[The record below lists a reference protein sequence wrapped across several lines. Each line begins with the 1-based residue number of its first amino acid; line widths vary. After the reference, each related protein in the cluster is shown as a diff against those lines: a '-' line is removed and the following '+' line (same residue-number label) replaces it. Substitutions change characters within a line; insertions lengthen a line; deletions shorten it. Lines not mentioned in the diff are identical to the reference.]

1 MADSI
6 NPNAN
11 TNGSANF
18 LPRFYRT
25 DANKKFLQST
35 LDQLIQP
42 GTVKKV
48 NGFVGRKNAKA
59 TTSADIFV
67 DATDANRKNY
77 QLEPGIVI
85 NDSLDNVT
93 FFKDYIDYINQLGVF
108 GANTSN
114 HARINEQEFY
124 SWDPHI
130 DWDKFVNFQ
139 NYYWLPYGPDVIS
152 IAGQAEEVI
161 STYTI
166 TLEAEG
172 DNNAYVFNPTGLV
185 RNPTIKLY
193 RGQTYKF
200 EINSLGNPFSI
211 KTARSSGP
219 FDRYS
224 TYGLEGNGVEV
235 GTITFTVPFASPDV
249 LYYQS
254 ESEVDTGGV
263 FQILSI
269 DENTVIDIDLEL
281 LGKKTYT
288 LSDGTQLSNGMKVSF
303 IGNVTPASYALGRYY
318 VEGVGSSIRLVN
330 EEVLELVGPYST
342 SESILFDSVP
352 FDKQP
357 FSDATSYA
365 GSLDYIVINRASND
379 RNPWSRY
386 NRWFHK
392 DAVEA
397 SSIFNGKV
405 PELDQAN
412 RAVRPIIEFDADLKL
427 FNFGTTA
434 LSDIDLIDTY
444 TVDVFSTIEGSS
456 GYNVDGIPLA
466 QGQRVLFTADTDILV
481 KNKVYRVEFIDVLHL
496 NEGSRQ
502 IHLVEEY
509 VPLLN
514 QVALIHQGV
523 LNKGQM
529 YWYDGSSWLRGQQKT
544 ELNQPP
550 LFDIV
555 DSNGYSYGD
564 TSVYEGT
571 TFVGTKLFSYKVGT
585 GTADA
590 NLGFA
595 LSYKNI
601 SNIGDIVFNFNLV
614 TDQFQYRQIANVITS
629 NINVGYLVKTDTSGK
644 LFYVNGWQKNNANTI
659 QAAVRIYNGSNLVNN
674 FDIDLFDDKN
684 NLDDLVVR
692 VYVNGIR
699 LSSSSWTVTDSPTYK
714 KIVLNTSIS
723 TNDVLTIRAFA
734 AQSINANGYY
744 EVPINLQNNPL
755 NNEMSD
761 FTLGEVIDHVDSI
774 VDNLSIFTGTFPG
787 PGNLRDLGNVT
798 QYGTK
803 FVQHSGPLSLSMYHV
818 TSETN
823 NIIRA
828 IEQSRDDY
836 GKFKRTV
843 VTIAESL
850 GVDTDTVAQL
860 NLILKTIN
868 SDKPNSF
875 PYYFSDMVPCG
886 SSIRTDLTVVD
897 YRIKTY
903 PLTSQFSLSV
913 LSNKAVGVYLNNNQ
927 LLVDKEYTF
936 NSQGF
941 VEIKATIATDDIITI
956 YEYDNTDG
964 CFVPE
969 TPTKLGLW
977 PKFEPKIYVDT
988 SYVTPRKMIQGH
1000 DGSTVLAYS
1009 EIGAPDD
1016 FRDVLI
1022 LELEKRI
1029 YNNIKVSYDAD
1040 IFDIYDVIPSYN
1052 RTNTYSLSEFNE
1064 VLAPSFYKWTL
1075 LVDRDFTKPL
1085 SYDRDN
1091 TFTYNYRGHI
1101 APDGREVPGYWRGI
1115 YRWLLDTDRPH
1126 LCPWEMLGFTEE
1138 PAWWSTQY
1146 GSLPYTSDN
1155 LVMWQDIADGIVRD
1169 PATVPVKR
1177 DKFAKPFLMQCLPVD
1192 SIGNLI
1198 SPLDSDLA
1206 SGTITSQVEGDLIF
1220 GDVSPVEAA
1229 WRKSSFYPFSVIL
1242 ASINLA
1248 PAKTF
1253 GLLLDRSRVKRNIAN
1268 QIVYTPTGLRIRPTD
1283 IVLPSIYSS
1292 STRVLT
1298 SGIINYLVN
1307 YILSDNL
1314 RSYTEY
1320 VYDLTNMTCQL
1331 SHRLGAFTSKE
1342 KFNLILDSKT
1352 PLSSNAVFVPK
1363 EDYSIILNSSS
1374 PVKKI
1379 TYSGVIITK
1388 LSDGFEVKGYSRS
1401 QPYFKYYP
1409 WIQSGPTVNVG
1420 GISESYT
1427 IWTANQQNAVGKILS
1442 YNGKYYRVL
1451 SLHTTTTEF
1460 EPQYYQGL
1468 AVLPILGGR
1477 DAVFRRLWDREDAI
1491 TVPYGTKFKLVQDV
1505 VDFLTGYGE
1514 YLKDEGFIFDDFN
1527 NTLAQVTNWETS
1539 AKEFMFWTT
1548 QNWSTGEDKW
1558 EEWLPNVEIKFESI
1572 VRYNG
1577 DYYRAV
1583 RNVEPSLTFDADN
1596 FNKLPGLSTVGS
1608 SVISLS
1614 PAAAKLTFVA
1624 PYCVVDDIRN
1634 QFNGYEIFKVDGTAI
1649 TPNFLNSF
1657 REDNAVSYQPAGQD
1671 GIYGASFYL
1680 VQKEQVVIL
1689 NSTTMFN
1696 DTIYNPESGYQQERI
1711 KVAGYVSTNWNG
1723 SFNAAGFIFD
1733 QAKIA
1738 DWDAWTDYA
1747 LGDIV
1752 KYKEFYYSAS
1762 TFLPGTETFVST
1774 SWIKLD
1780 SKPTPKL
1787 LPNWT
1792 YKASQFNDFYS
1803 LDSDNFDVNQ
1813 QKMAQHLIGYQKRQY
1828 LENIIQD
1835 DVSEFKF
1842 YQGMIIEKGTQN
1854 VLNKLF
1860 DVLSAEGEESLKFYE
1875 EWALRVGQYGAN
1887 GAYEN
1892 IEFILD
1898 EAEFKN
1904 NPQGFELVK
1913 TIDPNNIDF
1922 ISRQT
1927 PNDVYLKPLGYNS
1940 SPWPIAKSTTSY
1952 LRTPGYV
1959 RPNEVLLTLA
1969 TLDEILTADISTFN
1983 NGDCVWCTFEGPTW
1997 NVYKYTNSNINVT
2010 DIAYSPSEK
2019 LLTIT
2024 AAELINIPVGTYI
2037 GISNAPTINGFY
2049 KIETVILNKIT
2060 VTATIAG
2067 FESPFNYLDSI
2078 SVYKLI
2084 SQRAPSID
2092 DINGILPSKL
2102 IPGEL
2107 IWVDKNKN
2115 NKWSALEYNPAYTKD
2130 ELVPST
2136 PKDNFGYGRA
2146 IALNKSGN
2154 LAAISA
2160 ESGEIVTYDRAGLA
2174 TGWIQRQT
2182 LATPFVSINNS
2193 NNDALLSSVIAMS
2206 TDGTWLAAGSPLV
2219 GNIAS
2224 NFVGTFVLSNTYAA
2238 GKIVNYQTLY
2248 YEALLSTTN
2257 HPVANTTYWKE
2268 VPYISVDANG
2278 TNSSLVE
2285 QGVVSLYRKD
2295 SDNIYILVDT
2305 ILSPAPENNEKFG
2318 ASLAFG
2324 ENTLFVGSIGHNSRT
2339 GCVYKLEYSAT
2350 VKASTAYNPNG
2361 SLDRILAVTTTA
2373 GIETGMA
2380 LQGTGFTSG
2389 QYVTYVH
2396 PDGVTL
2402 TISSAPDATPDG
2414 VIKFTL
2420 TYWKYAPDGR
2430 TVGLA
2435 PNTHYGFSLA
2445 LSNDSSILV
2454 VGAPDTSTGGA
2465 VFVYE
2470 LDGSSYTLLQTLST
2484 TDEKFGKSISVSNSG
2499 LYLAISNVLAD
2510 DTKLDQGS
2518 VLVYKFNGTNYSSY
2532 QVIESTSPEI
2542 AGQFGSK
2549 VAFMND
2555 YDTLVIYSINGDTQT
2570 TTTFDNA
2577 STTFDNEG
2585 TAIVTKHTDSGR
2597 IDVYDRYSTKWVFS
2611 ESLLTDNEVADGFGQ
2626 GLAVGADQIFVGTP
2640 YATDRDVI
2648 SGKVYKYS
2656 KPVNTYSWV
2665 PINFE
2670 TDKPDPHKIK
2680 RAFLYNKKTNKLI
2693 QYIDVIDPTQNKI
2706 AGIADKEIKY
2716 KTFYDP
2722 AVYSTGTASVTID
2735 DGIAWTKNQVG
2746 TLWWDLRNAKFIDSY
2761 DSDIVYRNST
2771 WNTLAVGAS
2780 IDIYEWVQSTLL
2792 PAEWDKQ
2799 ADTEAGIASGISGTT
2814 LYGNTA
2820 YSINRRYDNV
2830 SKSFKNTYY
2839 YWVKNK
2845 KTVPNIST
2853 RTTSA
2858 QDVAD
2863 LIANPRGEGYIY
2875 LALTG
2880 LNSFSLIN
2888 AKPLLD
2894 DKDVVLSVEYWTIDN
2909 IEKTIHTQWKI
2920 ISEDV
2925 STELPI
2931 AIEQKWFDSLCGK
2944 DTFGRLVPDTALPL
2958 KLRYGVENRP
2968 RQGMFVNRF
2977 EALKQFVEQTNLF
2990 LIANQIVLKRNI
3002 SGLESY
3008 DAEPSTVTSL
3018 YDIVLDTDVELRF
3031 APVGSFQRPSLL
3043 PTIVDGKIT
3052 GITIV
3057 SRGNG
3062 YINAPF
3068 ITVHGTGVGAKIKT
3082 TINNKG
3088 QITGAEIISSGYGY
3102 DNSTMLFVRDYAV
3115 LVHSDS
3121 QSNNVWSIYS
3131 YDPDGQVWSR
3141 TQSQVYDTRNYWNY
3155 VDWYATGYTQFTASN
3170 YAVDTFSELSSIDTS
3185 INDIVKIRTDNSGNW
3200 LLLEKYSNSTSIDWT
3215 QSYKVVGSQNGT
3227 IQLSSSL
3234 YTFTGTSVGYDGSL
3248 YDGGIFDNVA
3258 SSELRI
3264 ILNVLK
3270 DNIFID
3276 DLKSQFLHLFFTC
3289 VRYALSE
3296 QQYLD
3301 WIFKTSF
3308 VKSKHNVGELHQ
3320 PVNYQNDNLS
3330 NFEDYVSEVKPYR
3343 TKVREYI
3350 SAYTKVESAQLSV
3363 TDFDLPSVY
3372 ENGKLSVINTIVSD
3386 GKIIADNP
3394 LVLSYPWKHW
3404 ADNIGFTITALTLV
3418 DSGGPYLTEPVVR
3431 IISESGTGATAR
3443 AFISNG
3449 KVNRIVL
3456 LKPGTG
3462 YLSAPTVIIDGG
3474 LSTTGVAAR
3483 AVAIIGDSKIRSNLI
3498 KMKFDRISQTYFITQ
3513 LQETETFTGTGSRVQ
3528 FQLKWAP
3535 DARIGQST
3543 VTIDG
3548 LEALRSNY
3556 KLTIT
3561 KSTTRGYTSYSGVI
3575 TFDTAPAKLAAI
3587 SVTYLKDWSL
3597 LNAADRIQ
3605 YYYNP
3610 QTGDLGKDLAQLMTG
3625 IDYGG
3630 VIISGLGFEV
3640 GSGWGSLPYYSDKWD
3655 TFDATFDDY
3664 ITTVSAGTHEFTLPY
3679 TPTAGTEINAYQVVL
3694 KTQEYLSDGITL
3706 NYSYDFLIDN
3716 PVASVKRTV
3725 ATNGIEAYYNPVGSS
3740 GTTLVVT
3747 DTTGIEVGMNI
3758 INDSFVSGQTVTNVN
3773 IDGVTLTLSAV
3784 PNTTPN
3790 DITPII
3796 FTKNIAGKSVLNVV
3810 DTMGIEVGDIVTCA
3824 TVSGAFGYET
3834 KVTEIL
3840 NDTAV
3845 QLDQILFADIVD
3857 NVDIVFAHKLIVPTD
3872 VTIYANG
3879 TFLLTTPVPIDSYIY
3894 IIGTLPPVRIAQDLI
3909 SNDGIANGSSSTF
3922 IIDSSIIVNDGDQ
3935 IILRKSSS
3943 DGSIK
3948 PQDAD
3953 YDTALTGG
3961 NLAYT
3966 SATGLAAE
3974 DILVDGDGFV
3984 TPTSSPA
3991 TEEVV
3996 PGQVVD
4002 AVAIK
4007 IYDKPNSGSA
4017 NIKVDSYVADGIRTS
4032 FPITQTPNS
4041 NQAVIVKITDGL
4053 RVGNTVSSTSDVKTI
4068 GEDYTLDYKNKLI
4081 NFDIAP
4087 ADKKLVSIFSF
4098 GFSGSNILDL
4108 DYFVGNGVDIE
4119 FVTRAPWLTP
4129 VTALVYVNGIP
4140 EDAELFKTDAT
4151 YDAANRIG
4159 IRLGVPPVAGA
4170 LINFIIVSGDE
4181 QTFAVTKI
4189 ERIPTDGSL
4198 TYDLAYK
4205 IGDSLPIESSMIVR
4219 VDQEILKGPN
4229 NSYFTIGSNRLNYT
4243 LDPAKFLPYSAD
4255 VNTFSVLADGNLLT
4269 VGTDYILDLSG
4280 ITIKLNRSTYKTY
4293 TGKSLIVSIS
4303 AGQGYTYVPATQ
4315 QIIFAEAYDNT
4326 HIVEVISSY
4335 KHDILDIQRTAVNV
4349 TSSLALT
4356 PNTVEYYNYT
4366 SVVAGKLLLDR
4377 PVIDDNYVWV
4387 LKNGTLLTPSV
4398 DYKLLL
4404 DRKSIKLTYSPL
4416 IDDEFALITYG
4427 SNILTTG
4434 IAYMQF
4440 KDMLNRV
4447 HFKRLSLNKQTLLT
4461 ADLKYNDTVI
4471 EVADST
4477 NFDAPNPAKN
4487 KPGVIEIRGE
4497 RIEFFA
4503 IDGNTLRQLRRG
4515 TLGTG
4520 TPTVHKAG
4528 AYVQEIGSSETIP
4541 YSEIATIEQVISDGT
4556 NIVPLTITPSKAT
4569 TTWSYDSG
4577 FVSSI
4582 PSEYGQSNDIEV
4594 FVGGYASVP
4603 WASSATY
4610 AVDDI
4615 VEVGSYTYRCIAG
4628 HTSSAI
4634 FTTDSAKWEFFVGN
4648 IRLKKQPYKVH
4659 NVSQHSESPEGDV
4672 QLDAEFAVDGVSN
4685 ELRLTHKLAFGT
4697 RVTVVKRVGQRWDDT
4712 VNIQNSDSKIARF
4725 LKATPGIWY
4734 SEIKQDTVVNTWDSL
4749 ARTFDNTNSSFDQ
4762 G

>member
-48 NGFVGRKNAKA
+48 NGFIGRKNSKA
-59 TTSADIFV
+59 TTSSDIFV

-85 NDSLDNVT
+85 KDTLDNVT
-93 FFKDYIDYINQLGVF
+93 FFKDYIDYINQLNVF
-108 GANTSN
+108 GANTTN
-114 HARINEQEFY
+114 HSRINEQEFY

-139 NYYWLPYGPDVIS
+139 NYYWLPYGPDVIA

-161 STYTI
+161 STYSV
-166 TLEAEG
+166 TLEAQG
-172 DNNAYVFNPTGLV
+172 DNNAFVFTPTGLV
-185 RNPTIKLY
+185 RNPTVKLY

-200 EINSLGNPFSI
+200 EINSPGNPFSI

-219 FDRYS
+219 FDKYQ
-224 TYGLEGNGVEV
+224 TFGLEGNGVEV

-269 DENTVIDIDLEL
+269 DENTVIDVDLEI

-288 LSDGTQLSNGMKVSF
+288 LSNGTQLTNGMKVSF
-303 IGNVTPASYALGRYY
+303 IGTVTPAEYATGRYY

-330 EEVLELVGPYST
+330 EAVLELVGPYST

-357 FSDATSYA
+357 FSDATSFA
-365 GSLDYIVINRASND
+365 GSLDYIVVNRASND

-397 SSIFNGKV
+397 SAIFNSRV

-412 RAVRPIIEFDADLKL
+412 RAVRPIIEFEADLKL
-427 FNFGTTA
+427 FNFGTDA

-444 TVDVFSTIEGSS
+444 TIDVFSAIEGSS
-456 GYNVDGIPLA
+456 GYNVDGITLI
-466 QGQRVLFTADTDILV
+466 QGQRILFTADTDILV
-481 KNKVYRVEFIDVLHL
+481 KNKVFRVEFIDVQHL

-502 IHLVEEY
+502 IHLVEEIS
-509 VPLLN
+509 PTPN
-514 QVALIHQGV
+514 QVALIHEGV
-523 LNKGQM
+523 QNKGKM
-529 YWYDGSSWLRGQQKT
+529 YWYNGITWQLAQQKT
-544 ELNQPP
+544 ELNQCP

-555 DSNGYSYGD
+555 DSNGYSYSD
-564 TSVYEGT
+564 NSIYEGS
-571 TFVGTKLFSYKVGT
+571 TFKGTKLFSYKQGT
-585 GTADA
+585 GTADI
-590 NLGFA
+590 NLGFSLA
-595 LSYKNI
+595 YKNI

-614 TDQFQYRQIANVITS
+614 TDQFQYRQVADLITS
-629 NINVGYLVKTDTSGK
+629 NINTGYLIKTDVNGETN
-644 LFYVNGWQKNNANTI
+644 YVNGWQENTAGVS
-659 QAAVRIYNGSNLVNN
+659 QAAIRIYNGSDVVNN
-674 FDIDLFDDKN
+674 FNIDLFDDKD

-699 LSSSSWTVTDSPTYK
+699 LDSTLWSMIDDNVYK
-714 KIVLNTSIS
+714 KIVLDTDIS
-723 TNDVLTIRAFA
+723 VNDILTIRAFA
-734 AQSINANGYY
+734 SQSINTNGYY

-774 VDNLSIFTGTFPG
+774 VDNLSTFVGKFPG
-787 PGNLRDLGNVT
+787 ASNLRDLGNVT
-798 QYGTK
+798 QFGTR
-803 FVQHSGPLSLSMYHV
+803 FVQHSGPLSLGMYHV

-843 VTIAESL
+843 VKIAESL
-850 GVDTDTVAQL
+850 GVDTDIVSQL

-868 SDKPNSF
+868 SDKPTSF
-875 PYYFSDMVPCG
+875 PYYFSDMVPYG
-886 SSIRTDLTVVD
+886 SSIRTELTVVD
-897 YRIKTY
+897 YRIKIY
-903 PLTSQFSLSV
+903 PLTTPFSLDI
-913 LSNKAVGVYLNNNQ
+913 LSNKAVGIYLNNRQ
-927 LLVDKEYTF
+927 LLANREYTF

-941 VEIKATIATDDIITI
+941 VEISAVLENDDIITI

-1009 EIGAPDD
+1009 DIGEEDD
-1016 FRDVLI
+1016 FRDLLI

-1029 YNNIKVSYDAD
+1029 YNNIKVAYDSD
-1040 IFDIYDVIPSYN
+1040 IFDISDVIPSYN
-1052 RTNTYSLSEFNE
+1052 RTNNYSLTEFNA
-1064 VLAPSFYKWTL
+1064 VLAPNFYNWTL
-1075 LVDRDFTKPL
+1075 LVDRDFTKQL
-1085 SYDRDN
+1085 SYDRN
-1091 TFTYNYRGHI
+1091 NSFTHNYRGRT
-1101 APDGREVPGYWRGI
+1101 APDGSVVPGYWRGI

-1126 LCPWEMLGFTEE
+1126 SHPWEMLGFSEE
-1138 PAWWSTQY
+1138 PMWWNSLY
-1146 GSLPYTSDN
+1146 GSAPYTSDN
-1155 LVMWQDIADGIVRD
+1155 LVMWEDISNGLIKD
-1169 PATVPVKR
+1169 PAGPVVKNA
-1177 DKFAKPFLMQCLPVD
+1177 KFAKPFLMTHLPVD
-1192 SIGNLI
+1192 SAGNLI

-1206 SGTITSQVEGDLIF
+1206 AGPVTSAIEGDLVF
-1220 GDVSPVEAA
+1220 GDISPVEAA
-1229 WRKSSFYPFSVIL
+1229 WRNSSFYPFGIIL
-1242 ASINLA
+1242 TAIKLA
-1248 PAKTF
+1248 PAKSF
-1253 GLLLDRSRVKRNIAN
+1253 GLLLDRSRVKRNLAG
-1268 QIVYTPTGLRIRPTD
+1268 QIIYTPTGLRIKPTD
-1283 IVLPSIYSS
+1283 IILPSIYSS
-1292 STRVLT
+1292 NKRVAT
-1298 SGIINYLVN
+1298 AGVINYLVN

-1314 RSYTEY
+1314 KSYGEY
-1320 VYDLTNMTCQL
+1320 VYDLDNMTCQL

-1352 PLSSNAVFVPK
+1352 PLSSNAVFIPK
-1363 EDYSIILNSSS
+1363 EDYSIVLNSSS

-1388 LSDGFEVKGYSRS
+1388 LADGFEVKGYSRS

-1409 WIQSGPTVNVG
+1409 WIQSSATVNVG

-1427 IWTANQQNAVGKILS
+1427 LWTPNQQNAVGKIVS

-1451 SLHTTTTEF
+1451 ALHTTTETF
-1460 EPQYYQGL
+1460 DPQYYQSL
-1468 AVLPILGGR
+1468 ATLPIVGGR
-1477 DAVFRRLWDREDAI
+1477 NAIFRKLWDRQDPI
-1491 TVPYGTKFKLVQDV
+1491 VVPYGTTFKQVQDV

-1514 YLKDEGFIFDDFN
+1514 YLKDEGFVFDDFN
-1527 NTLAQVTNWETS
+1527 STIAQITNWETS

-1548 QNWSTGEDKW
+1548 QNWSSGEDKW
-1558 EEWLPNVEIKFESI
+1558 EEWIPNVEIKFESI

-1577 DYYRAV
+1577 EYYRAV
-1583 RNVEPSLTFDADN
+1583 RNVEASPTFDADN

-1634 QFNGYEIFKVDGTAI
+1634 QFNGYEIFKVDGTTIAA
-1649 TPNFLNSF
+1649 NFLNSF
-1657 REDNAVSYQPAGQD
+1657 REDNSVSYQPSTTD
-1671 GIYGASFYL
+1671 GIYGANFYL

-1762 TFLPGTETFVST
+1762 TFLPGNDTFVSAN
-1774 SWIKLD
+1774 WIKLD

-1803 LDSDNFDVNQ
+1803 LDSDNFDTNQ

-1860 DVLSAEGEESLKFYE
+1860 DVLSADGEESLKFYE

-1904 NPQGFELVK
+1904 NPQGFELVNS
-1913 TIDPNNIDF
+1913 IDPNNIDF

-1927 PNDVYLKPLGYNS
+1927 PNDIYLKPLGYNS
-1940 SPWPIAKSTTSY
+1940 SPWPAAKLTTSY
-1952 LRTPGYV
+1952 LRSPGYV
-1959 RPNEVLLTLA
+1959 RPNEVLLVLSSI
-1969 TLDEILTADISTFN
+1969 DKIIDADISKFN
-1983 NGDCVWCTFEGPTW
+1983 NGDSVWCTFEGPSW
-1997 NVYKYTNSNINVT
+1997 NVYKYTASNINVT
-2010 DIAYSPSEK
+2010 GVEYSSTTK
-2019 LLTIT
+2019 VLTIT
-2024 AAELINIPVGTYI
+2024 ADKLIQLNVGTYI
-2037 GISNAPTINGFY
+2037 GISNASVTDGFY
-2049 KIETVILNKIT
+2049 KIESISLNTFTVN
-2060 VTATIAG
+2060 ATIAG
-2067 FESPFNYLDSI
+2067 FQAPFAYVDSI
-2078 SVYKLI
+2078 TVYQLK
-2084 SQRAPSID
+2084 SQRASSID
-2092 DINGILPSKL
+2092 DINLILPSKL
-2102 IPGEL
+2102 NPGEL
-2107 IWVDKNKN
+2107 IWVDKDKN
-2115 NKWSALEYNPAYTKD
+2115 NRWSALEYNPAYTKD
-2130 ELVPST
+2130 ELIPST

-2146 IALNKSGN
+2146 IALNKLGS
-2154 LAAISA
+2154 LAAIST
-2160 ESGEIVTYDRAGLA
+2160 ETGEIVTYDKAGIA
-2174 TGWIQRQT
+2174 SNWVQRQT
-2182 LATPFVSINNS
+2182 IATPFVSINNTNPDS
-2193 NNDALLSSVIAMS
+2193 VFSSVVSMS
-2206 TDGTWLAAGSPLV
+2206 TDGAWLAVGSPLI
-2219 GNIAS
+2219 GRTAS
-2224 NFVGTFVLSNTYAA
+2224 NFVGVFNLNDTYQS
-2238 GKIVNYQTLY
+2238 GDVVEHQTKY
-2248 YEALLSTTN
+2248 YVALLGGTN
-2257 HPVANTTYWKE
+2257 HLTSNTTYWKE
-2268 VPYISVDANG
+2268 IPYISVDPTG

-2295 SDNIYILVDT
+2295 ADNLYILIDT
-2305 ILSPAPENNEKFG
+2305 IISPAPENNEKFG

-2324 ENTLFVGSIGHNSRT
+2324 ENTLFVGSIGHSNRT
-2339 GCVYKLEYSAT
+2339 GCVYKLEYTAT
-2350 VKASTAYNPNG
+2350 IRASTAYNPNG
-2361 SLDRILAVTTTA
+2361 SSGRILAVTTTA
-2373 GIETGMA
+2373 GIEAGMSV
-2380 LQGTGFTSG
+2380 QGIGFTSG
-2389 QYVTYVH
+2389 QFVTFVH
-2396 PDGVTL
+2396 VDGVTL
-2402 TISSAPDATPDG
+2402 TISGPPDTTPDG
-2414 VIKFTL
+2414 IIKFTS
-2420 TYWKYAPDGR
+2420 TYWKYAPAGR
-2430 TVGLA
+2430 TVGQA
-2435 PNTHYGFSLA
+2435 PNTHYGSSLA

-2454 VGAPDTSTGGA
+2454 VGAPDTPTGGK
-2465 VFVYE
+2465 VFAYTLE
-2470 LDGSSYTLLQTLST
+2470 DNAYTLLQTIT
-2484 TDEKFGKSISVSNSG
+2484 RPDDKFGKSIAISNNG
-2499 LYLAISNVLAD
+2499 AYLAISNILSD
-2510 DTKLDQGS
+2510 NTKLDQGQ
-2518 VLVYKFNGTNYSSY
+2518 VLVYEFNGTDYSSTPY
-2532 QVIESTSPEI
+2532 QVIESNSPEV

-2549 VAFMND
+2549 ISFMNN
-2555 YDTLVIYSINGDTQT
+2555 YDTLVIYSTNGDTQT
-2570 TTTFDNA
+2570 VTTFDNTL
-2577 STTFDNEG
+2577 TTFDNEG
-2585 TAIVTKHTDSGR
+2585 TAIITTHIDSGR

-2611 ESLLTDNEVADGFGQ
+2611 ETLVADNEVTDSFGQ
-2626 GLAVGADQIFVGTP
+2626 GLAVGANQIFVGTP
-2640 YATDRDVI
+2640 YATDRNII
-2648 SGKVYKYS
+2648 SGKVYQYS
-2656 KPVNTYSWV
+2656 KAPNTYSWTPV
-2665 PINFE
+2665 NFE
-2670 TDKPDPHKIK
+2670 TAKPDPHKIK
-2680 RAFLYNKKTNKLI
+2680 RAFLYNKKTNKLV
-2693 QYIDVIDPTQNKI
+2693 QYIDVIDPTQDKI
-2706 AGIADKEIKY
+2706 AGSADKEIKY

-2746 TLWWDLRNAKFIDSY
+2746 TLWWDLQTAKFIDSY
-2761 DSDIVYRNST
+2761 DNDIVYRNST

-2792 PAEWDKQ
+2792 PSDWDKQ

-2830 SKSFKNTYY
+2830 SKAFKNTYY

-2845 KTVPNIST
+2845 KTVPNIPT
-2853 RTTSA
+2853 RSTSA

-2880 LNSFSLIN
+2880 LNSFSLVN

-2894 DKDVVLSVEYWTIDN
+2894 DKDIVLSVEYWTIEN
-2909 IEKTIHTQWKI
+2909 IEKIIHTQWKI
-2920 ISEDV
+2920 VSEDV
-2925 STELPI
+2925 STELPNT
-2931 AIEQKWFDSLCGK
+2931 IEQKWFDSLCGK
-2944 DTFGRLVPDTALPL
+2944 DTFGRVVPDVTLPL

-2968 RQGMFVNRF
+2968 RQGMFINRF
-2977 EALKQFVEQTNLF
+2977 EALKQLVEQSNLF
-2990 LIANQIVLKRNI
+2990 LLANQIVSKRDI

-3018 YDIVLDTDVELRF
+3018 YDIVIDTDAELRF
-3031 APVGSFQRPSLL
+3031 APAGSFLRPQLT
-3043 PTIVDGKIT
+3043 PIITDGRIT
-3052 GITIV
+3052 GIDIV
-3057 SRGNG
+3057 NRGNG

-3068 ITVHGTGVGAKIKT
+3068 ITIYGTGTGAKIKT
-3082 TINNKG
+3082 VINNKG
-3088 QITGAEIISSGYGY
+3088 QITGAEIIASGSGY
-3102 DNSTMLFVRDYAV
+3102 NNATTLLVRDYAV

-3121 QSNNVWSIYS
+3121 QSNNVWAIYS
-3131 YDPDGQVWSR
+3131 YDPSTQVWSR
-3141 TQSQVYDTRNYWNY
+3141 TQSQVYDTRNYWSY
-3155 VDWYATGYTQFTASN
+3155 VDWFAPGYTQFTASN
-3170 YAVDTFSELSSIDTS
+3170 YAVDTFSELSSINTD

-3200 LLLEKYSNSTSIDWT
+3200 LLLEKFNNSNSVDWT
-3215 QSYKVVGSQNGT
+3215 QSYRVIGSQNGT
-3227 IQLSSSL
+3227 IQLSSAL
-3234 YTFTGTSVGYDGSL
+3234 YTFTGTSIGYDGSL

-3258 SSELRI
+3258 ASELRI

-3276 DLKSQFLHLFFTC
+3276 DLKSQFLNLFFTC

-3301 WIFKTSF
+3301 WVFKTSF
-3308 VKSKHNVGELHQ
+3308 VKSKHNVGELRQ

-3343 TKVREYI
+3343 TKVREYV
-3350 SAYTKVESAQLSV
+3350 SAYTKLETAQASV
-3363 TDFDLPSVY
+3363 TDFDVPPVY
-3372 ENGKLSVINTIVSD
+3372 ENGKLSVISTVVSD
-3386 GKIIADNP
+3386 GRILADNP
-3394 LVLSYPWKHW
+3394 IALTYPWKHW
-3404 ADNIGFTITALTLV
+3404 VDNVGFSITSLTLV
-3418 DSGGPYLTEPVVR
+3418 SSGNNYLTEPVVR
-3431 IISESGTGATAR
+3431 IISDSGSGATAR

-3456 LKPGTG
+3456 LTKGSG
-3462 YLSAPTVIIDGG
+3462 YLSAPTIIIDGG
-3474 LSTTGVAAR
+3474 LAVNGIAATAI
-3483 AVAIIGDSKIRSNLI
+3483 AVIGDSKIRSNLI
-3498 KMKFDRISQTYFITQ
+3498 KMKFDRVSQTYFITQ
-3513 LQETETFTGTGSRVQ
+3513 LQETETFVGTGSRIQ
-3528 FQLKWAP
+3528 YQLKWAP
-3535 DARIGQST
+3535 DARIGQAS
-3543 VTIDG
+3543 VTING
-3548 LEALRSNY
+3548 NETLRSNY

-3561 KSTTRGYTSYSGVI
+3561 KSTTRGYTSYAGVI
-3575 TFDTAPAKLAAI
+3575 TFNTAPVNNATI
-3587 SVTYLKDWSL
+3587 VVTYLKDWSL

-3610 QTGDLGKDLAQLMTG
+3610 QTGDLGRDLSQLMTG
-3625 IDYGG
+3625 VDYGG
-3630 VIISGLGFEV
+3630 VVISGLGFEV

-3655 TFDATFDDY
+3655 TFDTTFDDY
-3664 ITTVSAGTHEFTLPY
+3664 IATVSAGTHEFTLPY
-3679 TPTAGTEINAYQVVL
+3679 TPVAGTEINAYQVVL
-3694 KTQEYLSDGITL
+3694 KTQEYESDGDTL

-3725 ATNGIEAYYNPVGSS
+3725 ATNGVETYYNPVGSL

-3747 DTTGIEVGMNI
+3747 DSTGIEVGMNI
-3758 INDSFVSGQTVTNVN
+3758 ISNSFVSNQTVTSVS
-3773 IDGVTLTLSAV
+3773 IDGVTLTLSAP
-3784 PNTTPN
+3784 PNTTPD
-3790 DITPII
+3790 DITPLI
-3796 FTKNIAGKSVLNVV
+3796 FTKNIAGKFVLNVV
-3810 DTMGIEVGDIVTCA
+3810 DTTGIEIGDTVTCA
-3824 TVSGAFGYET
+3824 SIPGAFGYET

-3840 NDTAV
+3840 NETSV
-3845 QLDQILFADIVD
+3845 QLDQILFA
-3857 NVDIVFAHKLIVPTD
+3857 NVVNDVNMVFSHILIVPTD

-3879 TFLLTTPVPIDSYIY
+3879 TFLLTSPVPLGSYIY
-3894 IIGTLPPVRIAQDLI
+3894 VTGSLPPVRIDQDLI
-3909 SNDGIANGSSSTF
+3909 SNNGIAPGSTAVF
-3922 IIDSSIIVNDGDQ
+3922 TIDESIVVNDGDR

-3948 PQDAD
+3948 PQEAD
-3953 YDTALTGG
+3953 YDTAISGG

-3966 SATGLAAE
+3966 SATGIAAD
-3974 DILVDGDGFV
+3974 DIILDGDSFV

-4007 IYDKPNSGSA
+4007 VYDKPNFGSA
-4017 NIKVDSYVADGIRTS
+4017 NIKVDSYVADGVTTS
-4032 FPITQTPNS
+4032 FSITQTPNS

-4053 RVGNTVSSTSDVKTI
+4053 RVGNSISSTSDVKTI
-4068 GEDYTLDYKNKLI
+4068 NEDYTVDYKNKSI
-4081 NFDIAP
+4081 NFITAP
-4087 ADKKLVSIFSF
+4087 ADKKLVSVFSF
-4098 GFSGSNILDL
+4098 GFNGTNILDL
-4108 DYFVGNGVDIE
+4108 DYFVGNGVDLE
-4119 FVTRAPWLTP
+4119 FVTRAPWLSP
-4129 VTALVYVNGIP
+4129 VTALVYVNGVP
-4140 EDAELFKTDAT
+4140 EDINLFRTDAT
-4151 YDAANRIG
+4151 YDSANRIG
-4159 IRLGVPPVAGA
+4159 IRLGVPPAVGD

-4181 QTFAVTKI
+4181 QTFAITKTEKI
-4189 ERIPTDGSL
+4189 LTNGSL

-4255 VNTFSVLADGNLLT
+4255 INTFIVLADGNLLNS
-4269 VGTDYILDLSG
+4269 GTDYIIDLSG
-4280 ITIKLNRSTYKTY
+4280 ITIKLNRNTYRTY
-4293 TGKSLIVSIS
+4293 AGKSLIVSVVS
-4303 AGQGYTYVPATQ
+4303 GQGYTYVPATQ
-4315 QIIFAEAYDNT
+4315 QIIFTEAYDDT
-4326 HIVEVISSY
+4326 RTVEVISSY

-4349 TSSLALT
+4349 TSSLALV

-4387 LKNGTLLTPSV
+4387 AKNGTLLTPSV

-4404 DRKSIKLTYSPL
+4404 DRKSIKLTYSPS
-4416 IDDEFALITYG
+4416 INDEFTLITYS

-4447 HFKRLSLNKQTLLT
+4447 HFKRLSLNKQTVLT
-4461 ADLKYNDTVI
+4461 ANLNYNDTVI
-4471 EVADST
+4471 RVADTS

-4487 KPGVIEIRGE
+4487 KPGVVEIRGE
-4497 RIEFFA
+4497 RIEFFS
-4503 IDGNTLRQLRRG
+4503 INGNVLGQLRRG

-4520 TPTVHKAG
+4520 TPVVHLAG
-4528 AYVQEIGSSETIP
+4528 SYVQEIGPSETMP
-4541 YSEIATIEQVISDGT
+4541 YSEIAFTEQVISDGT
-4556 NIVPLTITPSKAT
+4556 NIIPLTIIPSKST
-4569 TTWSYDSG
+4569 TSWSYANG

-4582 PSEYGQSNDIEV
+4582 PEEYGQSNDIEV
-4594 FVGGYASVP
+4594 FVGGYSSVP
-4603 WASSATY
+4603 WAQTVAY
-4610 AVDDI
+4610 AVNDI
-4615 VEVGSYTYRCIAG
+4615 VEIGSYTYRCVTA
-4628 HTSSAI
+4628 HTSSQV
-4634 FTTDSAKWEFFVGN
+4634 FTNDSAYWSFFVGN
-4648 IRLKKQPYKVH
+4648 IRLKKHPHKVH
-4659 NVSQHSESPEGDV
+4659 NVNQHSESPEGDV
-4672 QLDAEFAVDGVSN
+4672 QLDAEFAVDGLSK
-4685 ELRLTHKLAFGT
+4685 ELRLTHKLSFGT
-4697 RVTVVKRVGQRWDDT
+4697 RVTVVKRTGQSWDDT
-4712 VNIQNSDSKIARF
+4712 VNIQNSDSKIAKF

-4734 SEIKQDTVVNTWDSL
+4734 VDIK
-4749 ARTFDNTNSSFDQ
+4749 
-4762 G
+4762 